1 MPVIFTSPEAP
12 SFGVLGGFSHR
23 SLPPS
28 ASHFEQGGGLPST
41 TIGQRWPPSKY
52 SPPTASWDYGIP
64 ELVSCDIESV
74 LVRKKVSCRSRFASF
89 GSSVQSFRCRHG
101 FLSSCRVS
109 VWGCLLEGCPS
120 KMRRTER
127 RIAMKRAT
135 IQREKNQLAG
145 RRRDSSSEG
154 QICERLRRWQR
165 SVPTGHIPP
174 AIEKGS
180 SVPTLTR
187 SKQRRKSSLPQ
198 PPREA

>member
-1 MPVIFTSPEAP
+1 M
-12 SFGVLGGFSHR
+12 
-23 SLPPS
+23 
-28 ASHFEQGGGLPST
+28 
-41 TIGQRWPPSKY
+41 Y

-74 LVRKKVSCRSRFASF
+74 LVRESPGILPVPLCQFVVQRSTVSM
-89 GSSVQSFRCRHG
+89 SSWVPFVG
-101 FLSSCRVS
+101 RVS

-127 RIAMKRAT
+127 RMAMKRAT

-154 QICERLRRWQR
+154 QICERLRRWHG
-165 SVPTGHIPP
+165 SAPAGHIPP

-180 SVPTLTR
+180 GVPTLTR

-198 PPREA
+198 RRERPDLFFVVFDPNPMSTRGTVERECGSLRKDSRGFW